1 MIWGRSPVQVS
12 RLTYTLRG
20 PELGFA
26 VPQGDLTA
34 LEDVLRLCSS
44 FWNGLGSLI
53 IPIRADGTLYHSLD
67 RLLEVRE
74 VDQVLVHDAVGERAR
89 EALGGRFREVGP
101 LWMDGGEIHPYY
113 LSLNDRDKSLEKIQ
127 RPIFGTQRLRRVAE
141 ATWGYIAADE
151 VEDWRRR
158 FEVTEEARR
167 REALRGLLEA
177 QIRGNSPLLLG
188 ARHMGAYEQRGGIDG
203 YPCLFVFGRAGFEEI
218 VHFWNLRSR
227 LSGVHDRLPIV
238 GIPREMLSAAEL
250 EPIRAWVEEPK
261 GATFYKPDISLA
273 VEPAERPA
281 VLAALE
287 ELGFVSAGE
296 RTRYRHGF
304 PEPPDGRTALEFF
317 ELGTG
322 QLGGPMRRGANA
334 TTLATA
340 TDGRVALDVPSPEG
354 VRLPYG
360 YLRLAIDGLPL
371 PLPLTT
377 AAARRMIPNAWVSQE
392 GLTIKTHTEK
402 RWRLDLEIPDAEQAL
417 VDWASS
423 YGYEVDPSQPGRY
436 AQALVGRLAT
446 PADLDALANP
456 IAAEILDQLAP
467 DSTKR
472 LAQRL
477 KRDLDSESEAL
488 DEEALLDLLQS
499 QGLLLRVAAKTLNEL
514 ASNLRRRATELT
526 PALAE
531 LIEVGLVRRG
541 ISFACPRCNFDQVL
555 SLSELDERIE
565 CQACRKELLT
575 PVLSGDREHP
585 AAYFLDGLTARLME
599 ESLLSVLLAL
609 RRARLDGGAR
619 ESFIAWPGLLFSKGG
634 ETVDGDLVV
643 TDGSTVGIFECKM
656 NASRLE
662 LDQTQRLLG
671 LCEELCARPGIAGL
685 RGEFD
690 SEIRNLVLEAGG
702 VVYGVDELLEGG

>member
-1 MIWGRSPVQVS
+1 MS

-20 PELGFA
+20 PEWGFA
-26 VPQGDLTA
+26 VPQGNLAA
-34 LEDVLRLCSS
+34 LEEVIRLCSS

-53 IPIRADGTLYHSLD
+53 IPVRSDGTLDQSLD

-74 VDQVLVHDAVGERAR
+74 VDQMLVHDAIGECAR
-89 EALGGRFREVGP
+89 EALGKRFREVGS
-101 LWMDGGEIHPYY
+101 LWMDDHEIHPYY
-113 LSLNDRDKSLEKIQ
+113 LSLNDRDESLASIQ
-127 RPIFGTQRLRRVAE
+127 RPVFGSRRLRRVAE
-141 ATWGYIAADE
+141 ATWGHIADDE

-158 FEVTEEARR
+158 FEVTEETRR
-167 REALRGLLEA
+167 TEALRGILEA

-188 ARHMGAYEQRGGIDG
+188 ARHMGAYEQRAGFDG

-227 LSGVHDRLPIV
+227 LSGFHDSRPIV
-238 GIPREMLSAAEL
+238 GIPREMLSATEL
-250 EPIRAWVEEPK
+250 EPIRVWVEEPK
-261 GATFYKPDISLA
+261 GATYYKPDISLA

-334 TTLATA
+334 TTLATV
-340 TDGRVALDVPSPEG
+340 TDGRAALDVPSPEG

-360 YLRLAIDGLPL
+360 YLRFSIDGLPL

-392 GLTIKTHTEK
+392 GLTIKTHTER
-402 RWRLDLEIPDAEQAL
+402 RWRFDIELPDAEQAL
-417 VDWASS
+417 IDWASS
-423 YGYEVDPSQPGRY
+423 YGYEVRPSQPGRY

-446 PADLDALANP
+446 PADLDALADP
-456 IAAEILDQLAP
+456 IAAEILDQLTP

-477 KRDLDSESEAL
+477 KTDVEIEAEAL
-488 DEEALLDLLQS
+488 DEQVLLELLQG

-514 ASNLRRRATELT
+514 ASNLGRRAPELT
-526 PALAE
+526 AALAG

-541 ISFACPRCNFDQVL
+541 ISFACPRCNFDQVV
-555 SLSELDERIE
+555 SLGELDERIE
-565 CQACRKELLT
+565 CQACREELVT
-575 PVLSGDREHP
+575 PVLSGNKEHP
-585 AAYFLDGLTARLME
+585 TAYFLDGLTARLME

-619 ESFIAWPGLLFSKGG
+619 ESFIAWPGLLFTKSGA
-634 ETVDGDLVV
+634 TVDGDLLV
-643 TDGSTVGIFECKM
+643 TDGSTVNVFECKM

-662 LDQTQRLLG
+662 LDQTRRLLN
-671 LCEELCARPGIAGL
+671 LCEELRAKPGIAGL

-690 SEIRNLVLEAGG
+690 NQIKSLVLEAGG
-702 VVYGVDELLEGG
+702 IVYEGEKLFDGE